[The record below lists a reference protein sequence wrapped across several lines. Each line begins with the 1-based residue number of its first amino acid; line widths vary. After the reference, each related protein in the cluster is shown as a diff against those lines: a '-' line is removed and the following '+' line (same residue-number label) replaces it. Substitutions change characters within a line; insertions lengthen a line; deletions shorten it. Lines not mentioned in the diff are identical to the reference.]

1 MAIEPLDALRL
12 AWWFRGLSNIELQYA
27 QRTCTIPTHSSYPV
41 MNLSH
46 ALAVVCYE
54 LFMTAS
60 QGLAESR
67 DDSAVRG
74 KSSDA
79 AASLKNVDIFWSQVE
94 DILVESEFLSPQT
107 KTKVRRG
114 EVSLPFSF

>member
-67 DDSAVRG
+67 ERSSRQELGCSCFPEECGHLLESGRG
-74 KSSDA
+74 H
-79 AASLKNVDIFWSQVE
+79 
-94 DILVESEFLSPQT
+94 P
-107 KTKVRRG
+107 RR
-114 EVSLPFSF
+114 V